1 MQIRGMLEQK
11 QGRGAREHKQ
21 SRRMPEPDHK
31 DEDAAG
37 RSRTL
42 LALGFVLLLVLGG
55 VWLVD
60 HMRTQAAR
68 EDCFMQGRSNCA
80 PIETN
85 P

>member
-1 MQIRGMLEQK
+1 MRD
-11 QGRGAREHKQ
+11 
-21 SRRMPEPDHK
+21 PDNDK
-31 DEDAAG
+31 EVQAAG

-60 HMRTQAAR
+60 HLRDQAAR
-68 EDCFMQGRSNCA
+68 EDCFMQGRTNCA